1 MGNGKKAKIFSAIA
15 AICMMVEAFDTIK
28 GLHDNMEWLTAAQ
41 TTRLAIE
48 AVLFIGLTIALF
60 LNKKCAVMVA
70 FCAMAVFMVYGMAS
84 STVRQFVAE
93 GGFAKSVQS
102 VFRSWIA
109 YVVAYIAMTLILILK
124 TAGKKKAVTAWY
136 VPGSL
141 LFVFLTYIW
150 LTENLYAYI
159 STAWWTML
167 TGALH
172 VVALFLTGLWAIE
185 IDRKRLTIPEN
196 ERILFEASIEK
207 NHLYWKLFYAGSA
220 VWVSMFCAA
229 FLLPREWIAS
239 YRNGGNG
246 LGNLLFFIIVA
257 GSVTLILIGLIMT
270 VNTEN
275 CKLVMTESNLYGL
288 SAFGE
293 EMKIPVASVGGVYRC
308 AERGVAIASDGS
320 LHKFF
325 CLSDPEG
332 AERIIMSYCFYEERP

>member
-1 MGNGKKAKIFSAIA
+1 MGNEKKAKIFSAIA
-15 AICMMVEAFDTIK
+15 AIGMMVEAFDAIK
-28 GLHDNMEWLTAAQ
+28 DLHDNMEWLTAAQ

-70 FCAMAVFMVYGMAS
+70 FCAMAVFMVYEMAS
-84 STVRQFVAE
+84 STVRQFAAA
-93 GGFAKSVQS
+93 GGFAKSVF
-102 VFRSWIA
+102 VSWIV
-109 YVVAYIAMTLILILK
+109 YVVAYTAMALILILK

-136 VPGSL
+136 FPGSL

-207 NHLYWKLFYAGSA
+207 NHLYHKLFYAGSV

-229 FLLPREWIAS
+229 LVLPREWIAS

-275 CKLVMTESNLYGL
+275 CKLVMTESNLCGL

-332 AERIIMSYCFYEERP
+332 AERIIMSYCFDEERP